1 MLLPLFINQGLC
13 LRERTRESVCSCL
26 LFQLVWYLN
35 AFTRKKSREKNVLIQ
50 WKRSTEKKNFREV
63 TRLTPQNV
71 NLYMWIVK
79 PRTMACIN
87 SAVDVVIKSLMEV
100 PTFTNTFNNK
110 QGGDGRSLKWKILAY
125 DNLFV
130 KLHIIARIYI
140 SSALL
145 VKFNREK
152 GFFLLWKLMSR
163 LS

>member
-1 MLLPLFINQGLC
+1 
-13 LRERTRESVCSCL
+13 
-26 LFQLVWYLN
+26 
-35 AFTRKKSREKNVLIQ
+35 
-50 WKRSTEKKNFREV
+50 
-63 TRLTPQNV
+63 
-71 NLYMWIVK
+71 
-79 PRTMACIN
+79 MACIN

-140 SSALL
+140 ASALL

-152 GFFLLWKLMSR
+152 GFFVWKIHV
-163 LS
+163 

>member
-1 MLLPLFINQGLC
+1 
-13 LRERTRESVCSCL
+13 
-26 LFQLVWYLN
+26 
-35 AFTRKKSREKNVLIQ
+35 
-50 WKRSTEKKNFREV
+50 
-63 TRLTPQNV
+63 
-71 NLYMWIVK
+71 
-79 PRTMACIN
+79 MACIN

-110 QGGDGRSLKWKILAY
+110 QGGDGRSLQWKILAY

-152 GFFLLWKLMSR
+152 GFFFLENSCLGYHKFNFIN
-163 LS
+163 

>member
-1 MLLPLFINQGLC
+1 
-13 LRERTRESVCSCL
+13 
-26 LFQLVWYLN
+26 
-35 AFTRKKSREKNVLIQ
+35 
-50 WKRSTEKKNFREV
+50 
-63 TRLTPQNV
+63 
-71 NLYMWIVK
+71 
-79 PRTMACIN
+79 MACIN

-130 KLHIIARIYI
+130 KLHIIARIYF

-152 GFFLLWKLMSR
+152 GFFLWKTHV
-163 LS
+163 

>member
-1 MLLPLFINQGLC
+1 
-13 LRERTRESVCSCL
+13 
-26 LFQLVWYLN
+26 
-35 AFTRKKSREKNVLIQ
+35 
-50 WKRSTEKKNFREV
+50 
-63 TRLTPQNV
+63 
-71 NLYMWIVK
+71 
-79 PRTMACIN
+79 MACIN

-152 GFFLLWKLMSR
+152 GFFLENSCLGYHKFNFIN
-163 LS
+163 

>member
-1 MLLPLFINQGLC
+1 
-13 LRERTRESVCSCL
+13 
-26 LFQLVWYLN
+26 
-35 AFTRKKSREKNVLIQ
+35 
-50 WKRSTEKKNFREV
+50 
-63 TRLTPQNV
+63 
-71 NLYMWIVK
+71 
-79 PRTMACIN
+79 MACIS
-87 SAVDVVIKSLMEV
+87 SAVDVVIKSRMEV

-152 GFFLLWKLMSR
+152 GFFLWKIHV
-163 LS
+163 

>member
-1 MLLPLFINQGLC
+1 
-13 LRERTRESVCSCL
+13 
-26 LFQLVWYLN
+26 
-35 AFTRKKSREKNVLIQ
+35 
-50 WKRSTEKKNFREV
+50 
-63 TRLTPQNV
+63 
-71 NLYMWIVK
+71 
-79 PRTMACIN
+79 MACIN

-130 KLHIIARIYI
+130 KLHIIARIFI

-152 GFFLLWKLMSR
+152 GFFFLNSCLGYHKFNFIN
-163 LS
+163 

>member
-1 MLLPLFINQGLC
+1 
-13 LRERTRESVCSCL
+13 
-26 LFQLVWYLN
+26 
-35 AFTRKKSREKNVLIQ
+35 
-50 WKRSTEKKNFREV
+50 
-63 TRLTPQNV
+63 
-71 NLYMWIVK
+71 
-79 PRTMACIN
+79 MACIN

-152 GFFLLWKLMSR
+152 GLFFFGKFMSR

>member
-1 MLLPLFINQGLC
+1 
-13 LRERTRESVCSCL
+13 
-26 LFQLVWYLN
+26 
-35 AFTRKKSREKNVLIQ
+35 
-50 WKRSTEKKNFREV
+50 
-63 TRLTPQNV
+63 
-71 NLYMWIVK
+71 
-79 PRTMACIN
+79 MACIN

-125 DNLFV
+125 DNLLV

-152 GFFLLWKLMSR
+152 GFFFWKIHV
-163 LS
+163 

>member
-1 MLLPLFINQGLC
+1 
-13 LRERTRESVCSCL
+13 
-26 LFQLVWYLN
+26 
-35 AFTRKKSREKNVLIQ
+35 
-50 WKRSTEKKNFREV
+50 
-63 TRLTPQNV
+63 
-71 NLYMWIVK
+71 
-79 PRTMACIN
+79 MACIN

-110 QGGDGRSLKWKILAY
+110 QGGDGRRLKWKILAY

-152 GFFLLWKLMSR
+152 RSFFLKIHV
-163 LS
+163 

>member
-1 MLLPLFINQGLC
+1 
-13 LRERTRESVCSCL
+13 
-26 LFQLVWYLN
+26 
-35 AFTRKKSREKNVLIQ
+35 
-50 WKRSTEKKNFREV
+50 
-63 TRLTPQNV
+63 
-71 NLYMWIVK
+71 
-79 PRTMACIN
+79 MACIN

-130 KLHIIARIYI
+130 KLHIIASIYI

-152 GFFLLWKLMSR
+152 GFFFWKTHV
-163 LS
+163 

>member
-1 MLLPLFINQGLC
+1 
-13 LRERTRESVCSCL
+13 
-26 LFQLVWYLN
+26 
-35 AFTRKKSREKNVLIQ
+35 
-50 WKRSTEKKNFREV
+50 
-63 TRLTPQNV
+63 
-71 NLYMWIVK
+71 
-79 PRTMACIN
+79 MACIN

-110 QGGDGRSLKWKILAY
+110 QGGDGRSLKWIILAY

-152 GFFLLWKLMSR
+152 GFFLWKIHV
-163 LS
+163 

>member
-1 MLLPLFINQGLC
+1 
-13 LRERTRESVCSCL
+13 
-26 LFQLVWYLN
+26 
-35 AFTRKKSREKNVLIQ
+35 
-50 WKRSTEKKNFREV
+50 
-63 TRLTPQNV
+63 
-71 NLYMWIVK
+71 
-79 PRTMACIN
+79 MACIN

-130 KLHIIARIYI
+130 KLHISARIYI

-152 GFFLLWKLMSR
+152 GFFVWKIHV
-163 LS
+163 

>member
-1 MLLPLFINQGLC
+1 
-13 LRERTRESVCSCL
+13 
-26 LFQLVWYLN
+26 
-35 AFTRKKSREKNVLIQ
+35 
-50 WKRSTEKKNFREV
+50 
-63 TRLTPQNV
+63 
-71 NLYMWIVK
+71 
-79 PRTMACIN
+79 MACIN

-145 VKFNREK
+145 VKSKREK
-152 GFFLLWKLMSR
+152 GFFFLENSCLGYHKFNFIN
-163 LS
+163 

>member
-1 MLLPLFINQGLC
+1 
-13 LRERTRESVCSCL
+13 
-26 LFQLVWYLN
+26 
-35 AFTRKKSREKNVLIQ
+35 
-50 WKRSTEKKNFREV
+50 
-63 TRLTPQNV
+63 
-71 NLYMWIVK
+71 
-79 PRTMACIN
+79 MACIN

-100 PTFTNTFNNK
+100 PTFTNAFNNK

-152 GFFLLWKLMSR
+152 GFFVWKIHV
-163 LS
+163 

>member
-1 MLLPLFINQGLC
+1 
-13 LRERTRESVCSCL
+13 
-26 LFQLVWYLN
+26 
-35 AFTRKKSREKNVLIQ
+35 
-50 WKRSTEKKNFREV
+50 
-63 TRLTPQNV
+63 
-71 NLYMWIVK
+71 
-79 PRTMACIN
+79 MACIN

-130 KLHIIARIYI
+130 KLHIIASIYI

-152 GFFLLWKLMSR
+152 GFFLWKIHV
-163 LS
+163 